1 MPLSVSIAS
10 VHIRIF
16 PPLTLCWPPFS
27 CRATQLQQL
36 LTRIPSAF
44 LPQTF
49 AVGPRSPERRGA
61 WKFAAAHLSI
71 SCGQPAEVSTSVSA
85 AIVPKSSFPSPPLST
100 FSTDCSVPPFVSYL
114 QSLAPAKPQNVFQ
127 TTKEHLGMRYTR
139 SGIWGWLCSGGLA
152 FVRFSKG
159 VNIDTSL
166 FRGRGEKFLGNFRFS
181 TIRRDD
187 LNQKIAWWWQQT
199 LANWFGN

>member
-1 MPLSVSIAS
+1 
-10 VHIRIF
+10 
-16 PPLTLCWPPFS
+16 
-27 CRATQLQQL
+27 
-36 LTRIPSAF
+36 
-44 LPQTF
+44 
-49 AVGPRSPERRGA
+49 
-61 WKFAAAHLSI
+61 
-71 SCGQPAEVSTSVSA
+71 VSTPHFPTLNPLLA
-85 AIVPKSSFPSPPLST
+85 AFFLSCHTTATATHPNPFRFSPTDFCCWTAIARTAWCVEIRRRPLIDLMRAACWGKYFRFRRNPPWKLLPLPPSLST

-166 FRGRGEKFLGNFRFS
+166 LGGEEKFLGNFRFS

-187 LNQKIAWWWQQT
+187 SNQKIAWWWQQT